1 MPKDESW
8 RNWKDSFPPEELA
21 KLVEGEVNL
30 PDILGNKDVLDADTT
45 AFAMNMGHT
54 FFMAGRYQ
62 DAELVFIGLRM
73 CQPEN
78 SFHAS
83 ALGAIYVAEKRY
95 DDALKVLDIAVK
107 LDKTNFEALFNRA
120 QTHLGLGKTKEAI
133 ADFKAVTTTPKV
145 DPGFASNAAGYL
157 KLLESAQKGNKK

>member
-1 MPKDESW
+1 MPKDEDW
-8 RNWKDSFPPEELA
+8 QNWKDNFPAEEIA

-30 PDILGNKDVLDADTT
+30 PEILGQPTMLDPAT
-45 AFAMNMGHT
+45 AMFAMQIGHT
-54 FFMAGRYQ
+54 FFVSGRYR

-73 CQPEN
+73 CEPN
-78 SFHAS
+78 NTFHAS
-83 ALGAIYVAEKRY
+83 ALGAIYVAEKRF
-95 DDALKVLDIAVK
+95 DEALKVLNIAVK

-120 QTHLGLGKTKEAI
+120 QAHLGSGKTKEAI

-157 KLLESAQKGNKK
+157 KLLEVAQKNNKK

>member
-1 MPKDESW
+1 VPKDDW
-8 RNWKDSFPPEELA
+8 QNWKDNFPPEEIA

-30 PDILGNKDVLDADTT
+30 PELLGHKDMLDPVT
-45 AFAMNMGHT
+45 AQFAMQIGHT
-54 FFMAGRYQ
+54 FFVSGRYR

-73 CQPEN
+73 CEPNN

-95 DDALKVLDIAVK
+95 EEALKVLDISVK

-120 QTHLGLGKTKEAI
+120 QAYLGVGKSKEAI
-133 ADFKAVTTTPKV
+133 ADFRAVTTTPKV

-157 KLLESAQKGNKK
+157 AMLEKAQKPTKK